1 MAYGARLESVLGESP
16 RGFESPIL
24 RSYLQISFAI
34 STKGLLLP
42 HASAS
47 RDPHQSDAPRPRLVL
62 PRSLLWRGFFA
73 ALAFTTPVFGV
84 LYVIALPDGPVLAVI
99 ATHIAAVLLA
109 SAGAIGYFRSAIW
122 IGPDS
127 SMVTE
132 RGFFGRLGSFDKSDS
147 ASILRAEVFTS
158 DGTESRPQLV
168 VLSADNRRLL
178 RMRGQYWTRE
188 HMDLVT
194 EAMDVP
200 VHNLP
205 ETVSIGELRSDYP
218 HTLYLLERRPLLVV
232 LVAIGSTALAAGLLV
247 LVLSLLKALHG

>member
-1 MAYGARLESVLGESP
+1 M
-16 RGFESPIL
+16 
-24 RSYLQISFAI
+24 
-34 STKGLLLP
+34 KGLLLP
-42 HASAS
+42 LASAS
-47 RDPHQSDAPRPRLVL
+47 RDPLQSDPPRPRLVL
-62 PRSLLWRGFFA
+62 PRSLLRRGFFA

-84 LYVIALPDGPVLAVI
+84 LYVIVVPDGHVLAVI

-122 IGPDS
+122 IGPGS

-158 DGTESRPQLV
+158 DGTESLPQLV

-188 HMDLVT
+188 HMDLVA

-200 VHNLP
+200 VHYLP
-205 ETVSIGELRSDYP
+205 EAVSIGELRSDYP
-218 HTLYLLERRPLLVV
+218 HSLYLLERQPLLVV
-232 LVAIGSTALAAGLLV
+232 VAAIGGTALAAGLFL
-247 LVLSLLKALHG
+247 LVLSLLKAFHS

>member
-1 MAYGARLESVLGESP
+1 
-16 RGFESPIL
+16 
-24 RSYLQISFAI
+24 
-34 STKGLLLP
+34 LLP
-42 HASAS
+42 HARAS
-47 RDPHQSDAPRPRLVL
+47 RDPHQSDAPRTRLVL

-84 LYVIALPDGPVLAVI
+84 LYVIVLPDGHVLAVV

-132 RGFFGRLGSFDKSDS
+132 RGFFGRLGSFDKSES
-147 ASILRAEVFTS
+147 ASILRAEVYSS

-178 RMRGQYWTRE
+178 RMRGQYWTLE
-188 HMDLVT
+188 HMNLVA
-194 EAMDVP
+194 EAIDVP
-200 VHNLP
+200 VYNLP

-232 LVAIGSTALAAGLLV
+232 VAALVGTALAAGLL
-247 LVLSLLKALHG
+247 LLILGLLKAFHN